1 MLYWN
6 TQTDSCGDWCDEWH
20 LFAERSET
28 PKSSPL
34 ISDEPQTSQL
44 SVTTAGC
51 DDQPSSPE
59 VSTVLPPADS
69 VASDTE
75 EKNDVADV
83 ADTQAVASDAW
94 HTWMLLSFTTLTT
107 NHRQQ
112 NDKCIHWPASIQ
124 TNPPVMLMTGF
135 PLTWKVRELGRSAK
149 SPGILLVVRKIAT
162 YCQIVQPLL

>member
-1 MLYWN
+1 M
-6 TQTDSCGDWCDEWH
+6 
-20 LFAERSET
+20 FAERSET

-83 ADTQAVASDAW
+83 ADTQAVASDA
-94 HTWMLLSFTTLTT
+94 
-107 NHRQQ
+107 
-112 NDKCIHWPASIQ
+112 
-124 TNPPVMLMTGF
+124 
-135 PLTWKVRELGRSAK
+135 
-149 SPGILLVVRKIAT
+149 
-162 YCQIVQPLL
+162 